1 MRNLRLVARI
11 IGHLLYFEALMMLVC
26 LGISLYFGDDD
37 VAAFMLSIVVTV
49 IAALT
54 ICYFSRDAKNILN
67 RRDSYLVVSC
77 AWVMFSLFGT
87 LPYIISGYIPSFSD
101 AFFEAMSN
109 FTTTGLSTFNVAMP
123 HGLIFWRSL
132 AQWAGG
138 LGIVFFTIAIL
149 PSFVDGDVKIFA
161 AETTGAMRN
170 RLHPRIRTNARWI
183 WATYLVLTLACVAAL
198 MLCGMDTFDSINY
211 SMVTTA
217 TGGHTPYGD
226 SVAHFHSPAIEYVET
241 IFMLL
246 SGISFVT
253 LYSFAFKRKF
263 RMALSNTELRF
274 YLGTVMA
281 CTLVIFF
288 VLVIGNDYDLE
299 HAFRAAL
306 FEVVSILSSTGM
318 YADNLSVW
326 PPFAWFILGACMIM
340 GACAGSTSGG
350 IKTIRVVMLL
360 KNARNEFK
368 HILHPNAILPV
379 RVNGNPVGHS
389 MQSTLMAFVTLY
401 MIIVVLASV
410 AFMAMGMDMRTA
422 STVTIS
428 CISTC
433 GPAFGPQIDAAI
445 AWDNIPVVGKWLC
458 SSLMLVGRLEIFSVL
473 ILFTKSFWKDN

>member
-1 MRNLRLVARI
+1 MRNLRLVANI
-11 IGHLLYFEALMMLVC
+11 IGHLLYFEALMMMIC

-37 VAAFMLSIVVTV
+37 IFAFTLSIVITV
-49 IAALT
+49 IAGLT
-54 ICYFSRDAKNILN
+54 TCYFSRDARNRLN

-77 AWVMFSLFGT
+77 AWIVFSLFGT
-87 LPYIISGYIPSFSD
+87 LPYVISGYIPSFSD

-109 FTTTGLSTFNVAMP
+109 FTTTGLSTFNVTMP

-132 AQWAGG
+132 AQWIGG

-161 AETTGAMRN
+161 AEATGATKN

-183 WATYLVLTLACVAAL
+183 WVTYLVLTLACTL
-198 MLCGMDTFDSINY
+198 SLLLCGMDIFDSINY

-226 SVAHFHSPAIEYVET
+226 SVAHFHSPTIEYVET

-253 LYSFAFKRKF
+253 LYSCAFKRKF
-263 RMALSNTELRF
+263 RMAISNTELRF
-274 YLGTVMA
+274 YLGTVMV
-281 CTLVIFF
+281 CTLVIF
-288 VLVIGNDYDLE
+288 VGLMINNGYDFE
-299 HAFRAAL
+299 HAFRAAFL
-306 FEVVSILSSTGM
+306 EVTSILSSTGL
-318 YADNLSVW
+318 YADNISLW
-326 PPFAWFILGACMIM
+326 PSFTWFILSFCMIM

-379 RVNGNPVGHS
+379 RVNGNPVSHS
-389 MQSTLMAFVTLY
+389 LQSTLMAFITLY
-401 MIIVVLASV
+401 IMIVVLATV
-410 AFMAMGMDMRTA
+410 AFMAMGMEMDIA
-422 STVTIS
+422 AVVTMS

-433 GPAFGPQIDAAI
+433 GPAFGPEIDAAL
-445 AWDNIPVVGKWLC
+445 AWDNIPVTGKWLC
-458 SSLMLVGRLEIFSVL
+458 SSLMFVGRLEIFSVL